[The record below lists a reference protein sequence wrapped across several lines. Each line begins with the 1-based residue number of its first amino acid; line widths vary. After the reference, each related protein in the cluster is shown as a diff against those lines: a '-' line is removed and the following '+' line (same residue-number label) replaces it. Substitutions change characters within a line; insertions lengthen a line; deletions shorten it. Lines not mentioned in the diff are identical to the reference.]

1 MSFYKRRRLSPRA
14 REELYD
20 RVLAEQ
26 IVAGIAT
33 DTPTCNICGLPIIR
47 GIRWHE
53 SHMPAPHAITGAP
66 ADGIS
71 HPKCNLD
78 RAYAHDIP
86 LIAKARRQRQRD
98 IGATLSR
105 SPLPCGRDDSRK
117 KKLTGE
123 VVDRRTGERV

>member
-1 MSFYKRRRLSPRA
+1 MRFFKRRRLSASA

-26 IVAGIAT
+26 IAAGLT
-33 DTPTCNICGLPIIR
+33 TSNPLCNICGLPIIR

-66 ADGIS
+66 ADGLA
-71 HPKCNLD
+71 HPKCNIEHNHKVD
-78 RAYAHDIP
+78 TP
-86 LIAKARRQRQRD
+86 WVAKSKRQRRRD

-105 SPLPCGRDDSRK
+105 SPLPGGREDYRK
-117 KKLTGE
+117 KTLRGEVINRKTGE
-123 VVDRRTGERV
+123 PL